1 MAMVT
6 AALVQSLFTGF
17 KANFEAGKS
26 EAPSQYTKIA
36 TVIQSTTKSNTYGWL
51 GKFPALKKWVGDRVI
66 ESMKAHGYTIV
77 NEDYE
82 STVGVDRNDIEDDEL
97 GIYKPIFVEMGRS
110 AAIHPDESVFA
121 LLPAGF
127 TTPCYDGQYFF
138 DTDHPVYPKADG
150 TGVAVPTANVVIDEA
165 YAGEPWYVL
174 DTKKALK
181 PFIFQERK
189 KPELVSMTKTDD
201 EAVFTSKQFRYG
213 VDCRDAAGYG
223 FWQMAFANKRAL
235 NADNLWD
242 CIQKIRQFEADGGRK
257 LGIAPTMLVVP
268 PSLEKLATR
277 LLERELDANSSN
289 ELKGRLELVV
299 ADYL

>member
-6 AALVQSLFTGF
+6 AALLQALFTGF
-17 KANFEAGKS
+17 KKNFEDGKS
-26 EAPSQYTKIA
+26 EAPSQYTAIA

-51 GKFPALKKWVGDRVI
+51 GKFPSLKKWVGDRVI

-97 GIYKPIFVEMGRS
+97 GIYTPIFAEMGRS

-127 TTPCYDGQYFF
+127 TTACYDGQYFF
-138 DTDHPVYPKADG
+138 DTDHPVYPNADG
-150 TGVAVPTANVVIDEA
+150 TGTVIPTANVVVDGE
-165 YAGEPWYVL
+165 YTGEPWYVL

-235 NADNLWD
+235 TADNLWD
-242 CIQKIRQFEADGGRK
+242 CIQKMRSFTADGGRK

-277 LLERELDANSSN
+277 LLERELDSNSSN

-299 ADYL
+299 GDYL

>member
-1 MAMVT
+1 MLVNKIALSAIFVNLKTTFNNAFAAAPTQWDQIAM
-6 AALVQSLFTGF
+6 LVPST
-17 KANFEAGKS
+17 GKS
-26 EAPSQYTKIA
+26 NDYAWLSNFPRMKKWIDEKSIKALSAFKYSIVNDDWEA
-36 TVIQSTTKSNTYGWL
+36 TV
-51 GKFPALKKWVGDRVI
+51 
-66 ESMKAHGYTIV
+66 E
-77 NEDYE
+77 
-82 STVGVDRNDIEDDEL
+82 VDRNDIEDDLL
-97 GIYKPIFVEMGRS
+97 GIYKPQAEMAGFS
-110 AAIHPDESVFA
+110 AKQLPDEIVFD
-121 LLPAGF
+121 LLNNGF
-127 TTPCYDGQYFF
+127 ISLCYDGQYFF
-138 DTDHPVYPKADG
+138 DTDHPVYPNADG
-150 TGVAVPTANVVIDEA
+150 TGVAVPTANMVVDAA
-165 YAGEPWYVL
+165 YTGEPWYVL

-223 FWQMAFANKRAL
+223 FWQMAFANKRTL